1 MTGAF
6 GYLFNYCM
14 HNGCTPTESGN
25 SRDRDGYGRGDFGVS
40 RDGGARRHEGMD
52 FITAPGEEIQAPIG
66 GVVRRVLYPYAGD
79 TRLTGLEI
87 VNEAGQSAKIFYVNP
102 LSVAIGMRV
111 DAGDVIGYAQNL
123 HVKYNQTMTNHVHV
137 EIRVSGKVVNP
148 FEFMRDGPR

>member
-1 MTGAF
+1 
-6 GYLFNYCM
+6 M

-66 GVVRRVLYPYAGD
+66 GVVKRVLYPYAGD
-79 TRLTGLEI
+79 TRLTGVEI

-111 DAGDVIGYAQNL
+111 DAGDVIGYAQDL

-148 FEFMRDGPR
+148 YEFMRDGPR